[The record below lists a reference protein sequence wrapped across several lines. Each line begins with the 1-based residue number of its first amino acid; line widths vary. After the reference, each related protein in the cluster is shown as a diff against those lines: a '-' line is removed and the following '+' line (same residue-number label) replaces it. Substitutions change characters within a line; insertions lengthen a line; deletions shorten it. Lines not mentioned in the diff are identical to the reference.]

1 MIRIEVKFDN
11 QSDKELI
18 KMLTDEQGEPS
29 DYDSLTT
36 SFMFDIDS
44 DIKMQR
50 GEYISFYRF
59 TAIID
64 SVILSIEESINEC
77 SLFYNCHAVSVIV

>member
-1 MIRIEVKFDN
+1 MIRIEVKFN
-11 QSDKELI
+11 NLSDEKMI
-18 KMLTDEQGEPS
+18 KRLTDEQGEPS
-29 DYDSLTT
+29 DSDSLTT
-36 SFMFDIDS
+36 SFMFYIDS

-50 GEYISFYRF
+50 GEYISFDRF